1 MNYLNIQVPKEV
13 DFISNWNTI
22 FDQINF
28 NGHII
33 VNKTV
38 TGCGFTEFF
47 INNNI
52 PTILC
57 SPRKILLEN
66 KFEQHPN
73 VYLVR
78 NELERQTYIDQDM
91 IKNKKQIK
99 DKDENID
106 NTKYICSLKDEIIN
120 YISSQGSL
128 IRYEGGKITNGNSSK
143 SSIKLA

>member
-13 DFISNWNTI
+13 DFISNWKNI

-47 INNNI
+47 INNNV

-57 SPRKILLEN
+57 SPRKVLLEN

-73 VYLVR
+73 IYLVR
-78 NELERQTYIDQDM
+78 NELERQTYIDQ
-91 IKNKKQIK
+91 
-99 DKDENID
+99 
-106 NTKYICSLKDEIIN
+106 EI
-120 YISSQGSL
+120 G
-128 IRYEGGKITNGNSSK
+128 R
-143 SSIKLA
+143 AHV